1 MAAEA
6 AQEIILG
13 DAELR
18 VLANFLTLVLGH
30 AVEEMR
36 RTLGEILRID
46 PARADQRPID
56 MMLDHALERPGL
68 GALLQAERR
77 IEIEAVFAL
86 DMGADEGGV
95 GNALRFVLDI
105 G

>member
-6 AQEIILG
+6 AEQIVLG

-18 VLANFLTLVLGH
+18 VLAQLLALVLGR

-36 RTLGEILRID
+36 RALGEIVRID

-56 MMLDHALERPGL
+56 VVLDHALERPGL
-68 GALLQAERR
+68 R
-77 IEIEAVFAL
+77 
-86 DMGADEGGV
+86 
-95 GNALRFVLDI
+95 ALRA